1 MKAKIYANQLR
12 IDGTARE
19 YIRQVQNSRHISVYQ
34 SGEREKAQ
42 ALGILETFENHN
54 EPPEEIDIG
63 VITGENMNW
72 QLDNDLMD
80 FRNLPYFFSD
90 DARTRGEG
98 IAEGDS
104 VSLLGDDR
112 IFEVIRIS
120 YESESVRI
128 RAENDNDFTVPW
140 RLIRPW
146 REGHEKYR

>member
-1 MKAKIYANQLR
+1 MKARLFVNQLR

-90 DARTRGEG
+90 AAKSNGEG
-98 IAEGDS
+98 ISEGDS

-112 IFEVIRIS
+112 RFEVVHIS
-120 YESESVRI
+120 FESESFHL
-128 RAENDNDFTVPW
+128 RAEDDVDFTVPW

-146 REGHEKYR
+146 RE